1 MFDTPSD
8 ITSTGSQQGFD
19 DPFDSK
25 TAYAVRAT
33 LFRLADAQERIA
45 AAEAALVPYWKPC
58 PEGVTGARAA
68 ARALRAAAEMM
79 LVSSPRSA
87 A

>member
-8 ITSTGSQQGFD
+8 ITSTGSHQGLD

-25 TAYAVRAT
+25 TAYAVRET
-33 LFRLADAQERIA
+33 LFRLANDQERIA
-45 AAEAALVPYWKPC
+45 AGEAALVPYWKPC
-58 PEGVTGARAA
+58 PETVTGPRAA

-79 LVSSPRSA
+79 LLPSPRSA

>member
-8 ITSTGSQQGFD
+8 IRSPGSHQRLD
-19 DPFDSK
+19 DSFDSK
-25 TAYAVRAT
+25 TVYAVRET

-45 AAEAALVPYWKPC
+45 AGEAALVPYWKPC
-58 PEGVTGARAA
+58 PESVTGPRAA

-79 LVSSPRSA
+79 VVPSPRSA